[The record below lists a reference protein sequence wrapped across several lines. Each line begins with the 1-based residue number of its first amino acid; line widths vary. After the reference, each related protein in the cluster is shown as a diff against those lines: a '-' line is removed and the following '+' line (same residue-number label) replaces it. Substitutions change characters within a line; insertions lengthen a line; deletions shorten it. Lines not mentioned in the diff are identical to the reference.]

1 MARPRPLALGRHILF
16 GVPAVAGCCLWPKD
30 LQLEA
35 RPPRRFGG
43 RWFGVVAIC
52 MVL

>member
-1 MARPRPLALGRHILF
+1 MAWGRQILVSF
-16 GVPAVAGCCLWPKD
+16 GVPAVAGFGFPPWPKD

-35 RPPRRFGG
+35 RPPHHFGG

>member
-1 MARPRPLALGRHILF
+1 MAWGRQILVSF
-16 GVPAVAGCCLWPKD
+16 GVPAVAGFGRFLWPKD

-35 RPPRRFGG
+35 RPPHRFGG